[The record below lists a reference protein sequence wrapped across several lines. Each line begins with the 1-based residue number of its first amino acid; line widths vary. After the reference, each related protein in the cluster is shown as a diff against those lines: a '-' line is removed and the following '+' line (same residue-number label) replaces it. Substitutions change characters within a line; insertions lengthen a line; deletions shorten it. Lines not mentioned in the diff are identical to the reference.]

1 MADLGFEKEGGG
13 GDSNPLGAGSFCT
26 KIPDCSYFPHEIEM
40 VQNGGGGTESL
51 RTPLNLQLV
60 VKLRMLTYKFC
71 SCDIS
76 RRMYM
81 AYVRHTDDYLQVR
94 NSCVSTT

>member
-1 MADLGFEKEGGG
+1 MADLGFEKEWGGFKPTGGG
-13 GDSNPLGAGSFCT
+13 IVLYN
-26 KIPDCSYFPHEIEM
+26 IPDCSYFPHEIEM

-51 RTPLNLQLV
+51 RTPLNLQLM
-60 VKLRMLTYKFC
+60 VKLRMLTFKCC

>member
-13 GDSNPLGAGSFCT
+13 FNPTVGGVVLYN
-26 KIPDCSYFPHEIEM
+26 IPDCSYFPHEIEM
-40 VQNGGGGTESL
+40 VQNGGWGAESL

-71 SCDIS
+71 SCDI
-76 RRMYM
+76 
-81 AYVRHTDDYLQVR
+81 
-94 NSCVSTT
+94 

>member
-1 MADLGFEKEGGG
+1 MADLGFEKEGGIVLY
-13 GDSNPLGAGSFCT
+13 N
-26 KIPDCSYFPHEIEM
+26 IPDCSYFPHEIEM
-40 VQNGGGGTESL
+40 VQNGDGGTKSL

-60 VKLRMLTYKFC
+60 VKLRMLTCKFC

-94 NSCVSTT
+94 TLPRAH

>member
-13 GDSNPLGAGSFCT
+13 GFKPTGGGIVLY
-26 KIPDCSYFPHEIEM
+26 KIPDCSYFPHEIEK

-71 SCDIS
+71 SYDCTW
-76 RRMYM
+76 RM
-81 AYVRHTDDYLQVR
+81 
-94 NSCVSTT
+94 